1 MLNQQG
7 YRSYVDFND
16 SVLDSLRA
24 TKKIVLAL
32 GDSYTE
38 GCCANPIDSSFI
50 DLLNQSASDYY
61 ILNFGVGSSNP
72 VHYENILNRYLDVI
86 KPDLVLVNFY
96 LGNDVLRAD
105 IKAPANIPQTF
116 IIRDFSWLSSTVPPF
131 YQKEIGQTNFKNHIQ
146 AYDFYIKHFTLFHED
161 VNWFEQLLT
170 QSVLASRA
178 YLAAK
183 NGYAVLSWMMKG
195 NTLGDDVDRTR
206 VILLRMKARCDTE
219 NINIHF
225 SLIPSPKH
233 VKKQTDLKAKFDEL
247 FQHLDCS
254 NPETSNFTIADFDGE
269 KTSNHYINSGHLKH
283 SLYLNKQ
290 LNRLLIDTNE
300 EVLLE

>member
-1 MLNQQG
+1 M
-7 YRSYVDFND
+7 
-16 SVLDSLRA
+16 
-24 TKKIVLAL
+24 AL

-61 ILNFGVGSSNP
+61 ILNFGFGSSNP
-72 VHYENILNRYLDVI
+72 VHYEKILSLYLEKI

-116 IIRDFSWLSSTVPPF
+116 IIRDFSWISSTVPPF
-131 YQKEIGQTNFKNHIQ
+131 YQKEMGQTNFNSHIQ

-161 VNWFEQLLT
+161 VNWFEQLLAR
-170 QSVLASRA
+170 SVLASRG

-183 NGYAVLSWMMKG
+183 NGYAVLTWLLTG
-195 NTLGDDVDRTR
+195 NKQGDDVERTR
-206 VILLRMKARCDTE
+206 AILIRMNARCDTE

-225 SLIPSPKH
+225 SLIPSPEH
-233 VKKQTDLKAKFDEL
+233 VKKQTDIKAEFDEL
-247 FQHLDCS
+247 FQHLDSS
-254 NPETSNFTIADFDGE
+254 NPITSDFTIADFDGE
-269 KTSNHYINSGHLKH
+269 EISNHYINSGHLKH

-290 LNRLLIDTNE
+290 LTLLLSETNHNTSE
-300 EVLLE
+300 TFKY